1 MSFSS
6 KAKDELC
13 HIPAESGPAANAELF
28 AIVSTAGNITISMGG
43 MSLKIYFE
51 YLPVAKRTYQL
62 LHKNQGIDCEI
73 NVIENKMKKKNTYS
87 LVIEGRD
94 IVMSLL
100 AALGFPK
107 EATLFLSHTPP
118 AAILEHA
125 ALRSAF
131 LRGLFLGCGTVSNPK
146 KNYHMEFVLS
156 SKDFATCILNIL
168 KNLKIIAKIVFRKSN
183 YVVYLKSGDD
193 IANLLAAI
201 GAHSAVLELENIRI
215 LKEMRNNVNRAVNC
229 ETANINKTVDA
240 AVRQLRAIQL
250 IDNKIGLDHLS
261 EPLAEAA
268 QLRLN
273 NPEASLTELAELS
286 VSGSTKSGINHR
298 FRKLCK
304 IAEELLSKED
314 LS

>member
-1 MSFSS
+1 MSFST

-13 HIPAESGPAANAELF
+13 HIPAESGPAADAELF
-28 AIVSTAGNITISMGG
+28 AIISTAGHITLSMNG
-43 MSLKIYFE
+43 MALKIHFE
-51 YLPVAKRTYQL
+51 YLPVAKHTYQL
-62 LHKNQGIDCEI
+62 LHKNHGIDCEI
-73 NVIENKMKKKNTYS
+73 DVIENKMKKKNTYS
-87 LVIEGRD
+87 LVIQGRET
-94 IVMSLL
+94 VMDLL
-100 AALGFPK
+100 VALGFPK
-107 EATLFLSHTPP
+107 EATLFLSHNPPP
-118 AAILEHA
+118 AVLEYAVLRA
-125 ALRSAF
+125 AF
-131 LRGLFLGCGTVSNPK
+131 MRGLFLGCGTVSNPK

-156 SKDFATCILNIL
+156 SKDFASCILNIL

-201 GAHSAVLELENIRI
+201 GAHSAVLELENIRV

-250 IDNKIGLDHLS
+250 IDHKIGIDHLS

-268 QLRLN
+268 NLRLN
-273 NPEASLTELAELS
+273 NPEATLTELAELS
-286 VSGSTKSGINHR
+286 DLGKSGINHR
-298 FRKLCK
+298 FRKLSR

>member
-13 HIPAESGPAANAELF
+13 HISTKNGPAANAELF
-28 AIVSTAGNITISMGG
+28 AIISTAGNITLSMNG
-43 MSLKIYFE
+43 MALKIHFE
-51 YLPVAKRTYQL
+51 YMPVAKRTYQM
-62 LHKNQGIDCEI
+62 LHKNHGIDCEI
-73 NVIENKMKKKNTYS
+73 DVIENKMKKKNTYS
-87 LVIEGRD
+87 LVIDGRET
-94 IVMSLL
+94 VMTLL

-118 AAILEHA
+118 AYIQEHTSLRA
-125 ALRSAF
+125 AF
-131 LRGLFLGCGTVSNPK
+131 MRGLFLGCGTVSNPR

-193 IANLLAAI
+193 IANLLVAI
-201 GAHSAVLELENIRI
+201 GAHSAVLELENIRV

-240 AVRQLRAIQL
+240 SVRQLRAIQL
-250 IDNKIGLDHLS
+250 IDNKIGIDHLS

-268 QLRLN
+268 NLRLN

-286 VSGSTKSGINHR
+286 ELGSTKSGINHR
-298 FRKLCK
+298 FRKLSK